1 VLIFVDLDDFKELN
15 DRFGHAGGDELL
27 RAVGERLRRCV
38 GDADTL
44 ARIGG
49 DEFAILIDGE
59 LELPEVVADRIRV
72 TLRDPFAVHGSSVR
86 VRASMGLVRPDLG
99 EPLPTSDDLLR
110 QADVSMYAGK
120 RVGKDTAVVYRP
132 SLGVS
137 TDFPTALRNA
147 NGGIPPGFSLAY
159 QPIARLPDGTPV
171 AVEALARWTAPNGT
185 EVAPDA
191 FVAAAEAARL
201 GATLDAMVLDLA
213 CSEIC
218 SAGVDLVLHVN
229 IGAARMGSVD
239 FEQQVSR
246 TLARHGMAPSQ
257 LVLEITETVPVIDL
271 GDAAAQITRLNV
283 MGIKVAL
290 DDFGAGYNSLTY
302 LHALPVQIIKLDR
315 GLAVGPEP
323 ERIVTLYRSVIRLC
337 GELGLGLIAEG
348 IESTAQ
354 AEMVY
359 AAGCRLA
366 QGHMFG
372 RAAPI
377 AELGLTS
384 RTPVERF

>member
-1 VLIFVDLDDFKELN
+1 
-15 DRFGHAGGDELL
+15 
-27 RAVGERLRRCV
+27 
-38 GDADTL
+38 
-44 ARIGG
+44 
-49 DEFAILIDGE
+49 
-59 LELPEVVADRIRV
+59 
-72 TLRDPFAVHGSSVR
+72 
-86 VRASMGLVRPDLG
+86 
-99 EPLPTSDDLLR
+99 
-110 QADVSMYAGK
+110 
-120 RVGKDTAVVYRP
+120 
-132 SLGVS
+132 
-137 TDFPTALRNA
+137 
-147 NGGIPPGFSLAY
+147 
-159 QPIARLPDGTPV
+159 
-171 AVEALARWTAPNGT
+171 
-185 EVAPDA
+185 
-191 FVAAAEAARL
+191 
-201 GATLDAMVLDLA
+201 
-213 CSEIC
+213 
-218 SAGVDLVLHVN
+218 
-229 IGAARMGSVD
+229 
-239 FEQQVSR
+239 
-246 TLARHGMAPSQ
+246 
-257 LVLEITETVPVIDL
+257 
-271 GDAAAQITRLNV
+271 V